1 MPSIWL
7 WLENAKKCGRCY
19 GGGATFK
26 AAELKG
32 TVHRPTHSGQTLF
45 GAQTFFWIVFYLKAS
60 NFTVFK
66 VSKENEP
73 YIVLQYYDHQVLV
86 RSFPKQVQKKCK
98 KGARELLKARTNP
111 STHKQMC
118 AKFFWETAISLMRS
132 RQRHLCQPIQPCS
145 PTSSK
150 ASPYSLLRKLNTHYT
165 YSQNW
170 TPCSSRDLW
179 PRVGGAKGDV
189 PEGGG
194 GGQRRPD
201 HPDQVARHHRHQ
213 RLPQRWQL
221 QGEQEALRDGSV
233 WGRRHLRTNQV
244 FIAHDYW
251 SSVACRFVSNCHPPH
266 SGQLLQAM
274 CKPCLTHWMCHLCRP
289 SEQRWLSILFLLLLF
304 MQTKWAKDL

>member
-1 MPSIWL
+1 MRK
-7 WLENAKKCGRCY
+7 NAAGVTEEVQLSRLRNSR
-19 GGGATFK
+19 A
-26 AAELKG
+26 
-32 TVHRPTHSGQTLF
+32 P
-45 GAQTFFWIVFYLKAS
+45 
-60 NFTVFK
+60 FTVQLTLVKLFLGPRLFLDCFLLEGLQFHGFQSLK
-66 VSKENEP
+66 RKWTITSTQVLLSP
-73 YIVLQYYDHQVLV
+73 GTSTIVLYYQHKWWC
-86 RSFPKQVQKKCK
+86 SFLKQVHITKKMQKMW
-98 KGARELLKARTNP
+98 ELLKARINP

-150 ASPYSLLRKLNTHYT
+150 ASPYSLLRKLNTRYT

-221 QGEQEALRDGSV
+221 QGEQEAVRDGSV

-244 FIAHDYW
+244 LITHNYW
-251 SSVACRFVSNCHPPH
+251 SSVACQFC
-266 SGQLLQAM
+266 
-274 CKPCLTHWMCHLCRP
+274 
-289 SEQRWLSILFLLLLF
+289 F
-304 MQTKWAKDL
+304 

>member
-1 MPSIWL
+1 MKMTSNKKMQ
-7 WLENAKKCGRCY
+7 ENKP
-19 GGGATFK
+19 T
-26 AAELKG
+26 LK
-32 TVHRPTHSGQTLF
+32 F
-45 GAQTFFWIVFYLKAS
+45 
-60 NFTVFK
+60 NFTLEK
-66 VSKENEP
+66 RWPVSKFSFW
-73 YIVLQYYDHQVLV
+73 HSHRALV
-86 RSFPKQVQKKCK
+86 HITKKM
-98 KGARELLKARTNP
+98 LKARINP

-132 RQRHLCQPIQPCS
+132 RQRHLCQPIQPHS

-221 QGEQEALRDGSV
+221 QGEQEAVRDGSV
-233 WGRRHLRTNQV
+233 RSRRHLWTNQV
-244 FIAHDYW
+244 LITHNHWSYVAYKLVFI
-251 SSVACRFVSNCHPPH
+251 CQHPN

-274 CKPCLTHWMCHLCRP
+274 CKPCRTHWMCRSCRP
-289 SEQRWLSILFLLLLF
+289 SEQNMIIAHLSRPWSIGWVALSFLVCLSVLL
-304 MQTKWAKDL
+304 W